1 MKGSRLCPFK
11 LRRFGIELVG
21 SSLVLALDQASKSF
35 MIELLSDPQRVIPVT
50 PFFNLSLGFNR
61 GVSVGL
67 LNDLGTWGPTILS
80 SLAMAIIGFLL
91 VWLWKAENKI
101 EGSAIALIIGGAL
114 GNLVDRVR
122 AGAVTDFL
130 DFFIGVYH
138 WPAFNVADTSIF
150 LGAGLLVFQS
160 LCNNRKTKQV
170 EQENADKK

>member
-11 LRRFGIELVG
+11 LRRFGIGLVG

-61 GVSVGL
+61 GVSFGL

-122 AGAVTDFL
+122 AGAATDFL

-138 WPAFNVADTSIF
+138 WPAFNIADTGIF
-150 LGAGLLVFQS
+150 IGAVLLVSQS
-160 LCNNRKTKQV
+160 IWSIRKTK
-170 EQENADKK
+170 